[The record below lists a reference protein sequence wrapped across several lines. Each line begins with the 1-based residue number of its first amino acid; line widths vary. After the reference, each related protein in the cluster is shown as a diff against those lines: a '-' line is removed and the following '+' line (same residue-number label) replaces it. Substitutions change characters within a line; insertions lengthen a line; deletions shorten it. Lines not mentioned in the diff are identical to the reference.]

1 MNKEQYTYIIRY
13 GVAAAAVAA
22 LCAPVVWRTEAMP
35 SVSDVWGYRAVAAL
49 AVLALTAV
57 CLGQRLPRLHWADGV
72 ALFWWV
78 CVSLNYVFV
87 SPYPAAEVYGKAMAL
102 GVAYVALRLVIPFCG
117 RAFTRLWWVG
127 LCAAGGYE
135 LWTGFMQLAGREASR
150 HHLFDVTGTFFN
162 PGPYAIFVAVV
173 LAVSVAWW
181 YRHGEAFA
189 GRGRWS
195 RMGACSVAAVAVFCF
210 PVLVA
215 TWSRAAWVAVA
226 VAAACLLWKAHRRMV
241 LWGMGVAVC
250 AGVAAYFLKQGS
262 ADGRLLMTMVAGRAW
277 AGEWL
282 CGHGLGG
289 YAQAYGAAQEAFFA
303 ARPGSPLSVVAGSP
317 EYAFNGVLGVG
328 VEQGVLGVVPALV
341 LGLWSLAVL
350 CRRGEVSAYGW
361 LVLLVSSLFSYPF
374 ALWPFLSLAVA
385 WVALAVSLE
394 AGTAE
399 VRWWKRTAVWPV
411 VAAGGWCVWNLSDDT
426 ARRVEAYEEFRRVRG
441 IQDVAFLEDYRK
453 KYEDLKA
460 YPDFLFTFGTALRE
474 AGRVEAYEE
483 FRRVRGI
490 QDVAFLEDYRK
501 KYEDLKAY
509 PDFLFTFGTAL
520 REAGRY
526 NESNAMLRQ
535 GTRVSCD
542 PVFYTLMGN
551 NYRDLGAVAEAE
563 SAYRKAFG
571 MLPGRMYP
579 LYRLMKLYEAEG
591 QMRKAEEMARQI
603 IAFRPKVDSPAVR
616 EMKNEAKKLTKR

>member
-57 CLGQRLPRLHWADGV
+57 CLGRRLPRLHWADGV
-72 ALFWWV
+72 VLFWWV

-195 RMGACSVAAVAVFCF
+195 RVGAWSVAAVAVFCF

-215 TWSRAAWVAVA
+215 TWSRTAWVAVA

-328 VEQGVLGVVPALV
+328 VEQGVLGAVPALV

-374 ALWPFLSLAVA
+374 SLWPFLSLAVA

-426 ARRVEAYEEFRRVRG
+426 AR
-441 IQDVAFLEDYRK
+441 
-453 KYEDLKA
+453 
-460 YPDFLFTFGTALRE
+460 
-474 AGRVEAYEE
+474 RVEAYEE

>member
-13 GVAAAAVAA
+13 GVAAAAVAV

-35 SVSDVWGYRAVAAL
+35 SVSGVWGYRAVAAL

-57 CLGQRLPRLHWADGV
+57 CLGRRLPRLHWADGV
-72 ALFWWV
+72 VLFWWV

-87 SPYPAAEVYGKAMAL
+87 SPYPAAEAYGKAMAL

-181 YRHGEAFA
+181 YRHGEVFA

-195 RMGACSVAAVAVFCF
+195 RVGAWSVAAVAVFCF

-226 VAAACLLWKAHRRMV
+226 VAATCLLWKAHRRMV
-241 LWGMGVAVC
+241 FWGMGVAVC

-303 ARPGSPLSVVAGSP
+303 ARPGSPLSMVAGSP

-328 VEQGVLGVVPALV
+328 MEQGVLGAVPALV

-411 VAAGGWCVWNLSDDT
+411 VAVGGWCVWNLSDDT
-426 ARRVEAYEEFRRVRG
+426 ARRVEAYEEFRRVC
-441 IQDVAFLEDYRK
+441 
-453 KYEDLKA
+453 
-460 YPDFLFTFGTALRE
+460 
-474 AGRVEAYEE
+474 
-483 FRRVRGI
+483 GI

-526 NESNAMLRQ
+526 NESNAMLRL

>member
-22 LCAPVVWRTEAMP
+22 LCAPVVWRTEATP

-57 CLGQRLPRLHWADGV
+57 CLGRRLPRLHWADGV

-135 LWTGFMQLAGREASR
+135 LWTGFMQLAGREVSR

-181 YRHGEAFA
+181 YRRGEDCA

-195 RMGACSVAAVAVFCF
+195 RAGAWSVAAVAVFCF

-215 TWSRAAWVAVA
+215 TWSRTAWVAVA

-303 ARPGSPLSVVAGSP
+303 AHPGSPLSVVAGSP

-328 VEQGVLGVVPALV
+328 VEQGVLGAVPALV
-341 LGLWSLAVL
+341 LGLWSLTVL

-385 WVALAVSLE
+385 WVALAASLE

-411 VAAGGWCVWNLSDDT
+411 VAVGGLCVWHLSACT

-460 YPDFLFTFGTALRE
+460 YPDFMFTFGS
-474 AGRVEAYEE
+474 
-483 FRRVRGI
+483 
-490 QDVAFLEDYRK
+490 
-501 KYEDLKAY
+501 
-509 PDFLFTFGTAL
+509 AL

-551 NYRDLGAVAEAE
+551 NYRDLEAVAEAE

-591 QMRKAEEMARQI
+591 QVHEAEEMARQI
-603 IAFRPKVDSPAVR
+603 AAFRPKVDSPAMR
-616 EMKNEAKKLTKR
+616 EMKNEAKEFLKKIK

>member
-78 CVSLNYVFV
+78 YVSLNYVFV

-181 YRHGEAFA
+181 YRHGEVFA

-195 RMGACSVAAVAVFCF
+195 RVGAWSVAAVAVFCF

-226 VAAACLLWKAHRRMV
+226 VAATCLLWKAHRRMV

-277 AGEWL
+277 VGEWL

-328 VEQGVLGVVPALV
+328 MEQGVLGAVPALV

-394 AGTAE
+394 AGAAE

-411 VAAGGWCVWNLSDDT
+411 VAAGGLCVWHLSACT
-426 ARRVEAYEEFRRVRG
+426 ARRVEAYEEFRRVC
-441 IQDVAFLEDYRK
+441 
-453 KYEDLKA
+453 
-460 YPDFLFTFGTALRE
+460 
-474 AGRVEAYEE
+474 
-483 FRRVRGI
+483 GI

-526 NESNAMLRQ
+526 NESNAMLCQ

>member
-57 CLGQRLPRLHWADGV
+57 CLGRRLPRLHWADGV

-78 CVSLNYVFV
+78 YVSLNYVFV

-127 LCAAGGYE
+127 LCAVGGYE

-195 RMGACSVAAVAVFCF
+195 WVGAWSVAAVAVFCF

-215 TWSRAAWVAVA
+215 TWSRTAWVAVA

-328 VEQGVLGVVPALV
+328 VEQGVLGAVPALV
-341 LGLWSLAVL
+341 LGLWCLAVL

-385 WVALAVSLE
+385 WVALAASLE
-394 AGTAE
+394 AGAAE

-411 VAAGGWCVWNLSDDT
+411 VAVGGWCVWNLSDNT
-426 ARRVEAYEEFRRVRG
+426 AR
-441 IQDVAFLEDYRK
+441 
-453 KYEDLKA
+453 
-460 YPDFLFTFGTALRE
+460 
-474 AGRVEAYEE
+474 RVEAYEE

>member
-78 CVSLNYVFV
+78 YVSLNYVFV

-195 RMGACSVAAVAVFCF
+195 WVGAWSVAAVAVFCF

-241 LWGMGVAVC
+241 FWGMGVAVC

-277 AGEWL
+277 VGEWL

-328 VEQGVLGVVPALV
+328 MEQGVLGAVPALV

-411 VAAGGWCVWNLSDDT
+411 VAVGGWCVWNLSDDT
-426 ARRVEAYEEFRRVRG
+426 AR
-441 IQDVAFLEDYRK
+441 
-453 KYEDLKA
+453 
-460 YPDFLFTFGTALRE
+460 
-474 AGRVEAYEE
+474 RVEAYEE

>member
-57 CLGQRLPRLHWADGV
+57 CLGRRLPRLHWADGV

-189 GRGRWS
+189 GRGRWI
-195 RMGACSVAAVAVFCF
+195 RVGDWSVAAVAVFCF

-215 TWSRAAWVAVA
+215 TWSRTAWVAVA

-289 YAQAYGAAQEAFFA
+289 YAQAYGVAQEAFFA
-303 ARPGSPLSVVAGSP
+303 AHSGSPLSVVAGSP
-317 EYAFNGVLGVG
+317 EYAFNSVLGVG
-328 VEQGVLGVVPALV
+328 VEQGVLGAVPALV

-394 AGTAE
+394 TGTAE
-399 VRWWKRTAVWPV
+399 VRWWKRMAVWPV

-426 ARRVEAYEEFRRVRG
+426 AR
-441 IQDVAFLEDYRK
+441 
-453 KYEDLKA
+453 
-460 YPDFLFTFGTALRE
+460 
-474 AGRVEAYEE
+474 RVEAYEE

-591 QMRKAEEMARQI
+591 QMRKAEKMARQI

>member
-289 YAQAYGAAQEAFFA
+289 YAQAYGAAQEAFLA

-474 AGRVEAYEE
+474 AGR
-483 FRRVRGI
+483 
-490 QDVAFLEDYRK
+490 
-501 KYEDLKAY
+501 
-509 PDFLFTFGTAL
+509 
-520 REAGRY
+520 Y

>member
-13 GVAAAAVAA
+13 GVAAAAMAA

-57 CLGQRLPRLHWADGV
+57 CLGRRLPRLHWADGV

-195 RMGACSVAAVAVFCF
+195 RVGAWSVAAVAVFCF

-215 TWSRAAWVAVA
+215 TWSRTAWVAVA

-250 AGVAAYFLKQGS
+250 AGVAVYFLKQGS

-328 VEQGVLGVVPALV
+328 VEQGVLGAVPALV

-385 WVALAVSLE
+385 WVALAASLE

-411 VAAGGWCVWNLSDDT
+411 VAVGGWCVWNLSADT

-441 IQDVAFLEDYRK
+441 V
-453 KYEDLKA
+453 
-460 YPDFLFTFGTALRE
+460 
-474 AGRVEAYEE
+474 
-483 FRRVRGI
+483 

>member
-57 CLGQRLPRLHWADGV
+57 CVGRRLPRLHWADGV

-78 CVSLNYVFV
+78 YVSLNYVFV

-127 LCAAGGYE
+127 LCAVGGYE

-195 RMGACSVAAVAVFCF
+195 WVGAWSVAAVAVFCF

-215 TWSRAAWVAVA
+215 TWSRTAWVAVA

-328 VEQGVLGVVPALV
+328 VEQGVLGAVPALV

-385 WVALAVSLE
+385 WVALAASLE
-394 AGTAE
+394 AGAAE

-411 VAAGGWCVWNLSDDT
+411 VAVGGWCVWNLSDNT
-426 ARRVEAYEEFRRVRG
+426 AR
-441 IQDVAFLEDYRK
+441 
-453 KYEDLKA
+453 
-460 YPDFLFTFGTALRE
+460 
-474 AGRVEAYEE
+474 RVEAYEE

>member
-57 CLGQRLPRLHWADGV
+57 CLGRRLPRLHWADGV
-72 ALFWWV
+72 VLFWWV

-87 SPYPAAEVYGKAMAL
+87 SPYPAAEAYGKAMAL

-195 RMGACSVAAVAVFCF
+195 RAGAWSVAAVAVFCF

-328 VEQGVLGVVPALV
+328 VEQGVLGAVPALV

-411 VAAGGWCVWNLSDDT
+411 VAVGGWCVWNLSDDT
-426 ARRVEAYEEFRRVRG
+426 ARRVEAYEEFRRVC
-441 IQDVAFLEDYRK
+441 
-453 KYEDLKA
+453 
-460 YPDFLFTFGTALRE
+460 
-474 AGRVEAYEE
+474 
-483 FRRVRGI
+483 GI

>member
-1 MNKEQYTYIIRY
+1 M
-13 GVAAAAVAA
+13 
-22 LCAPVVWRTEAMP
+22 CAPVVWRTEAMP

-78 CVSLNYVFV
+78 YVSLNYVFV

-195 RMGACSVAAVAVFCF
+195 WVGAWSVAAVAVFCF

-277 AGEWL
+277 VGEWL

-328 VEQGVLGVVPALV
+328 MEQGVLGAVPALV

-411 VAAGGWCVWNLSDDT
+411 VAVGGWCVWNLSDDT
-426 ARRVEAYEEFRRVRG
+426 AR
-441 IQDVAFLEDYRK
+441 
-453 KYEDLKA
+453 
-460 YPDFLFTFGTALRE
+460 
-474 AGRVEAYEE
+474 RVEAYEE

>member
-1 MNKEQYTYIIRY
+1 M
-13 GVAAAAVAA
+13 
-22 LCAPVVWRTEAMP
+22 CAPVVWRTEAMP

-57 CLGQRLPRLHWADGV
+57 CLGRRLPRLHWADGV

-135 LWTGFMQLAGREASR
+135 LWTGFMQLAGREASQ

-189 GRGRWS
+189 GRGRWI
-195 RMGACSVAAVAVFCF
+195 RVGAWSVAAVAVFCF

-215 TWSRAAWVAVA
+215 TWSRTAWVAVA

-303 ARPGSPLSVVAGSP
+303 VRSGSPLSVVAGSP

-394 AGTAE
+394 AGTVE
-399 VRWWKRTAVWPV
+399 VRWWKRMAVWPV
-411 VAAGGWCVWNLSDDT
+411 VAVGGWCVWNLSDDT
-426 ARRVEAYEEFRRVRG
+426 AR
-441 IQDVAFLEDYRK
+441 
-453 KYEDLKA
+453 
-460 YPDFLFTFGTALRE
+460 
-474 AGRVEAYEE
+474 RVEAYEE

>member
-35 SVSDVWGYRAVAAL
+35 SVSDVWGYRVVAAL

-57 CLGQRLPRLHWADGV
+57 CLEQRLPRLHWADGV
-72 ALFWWV
+72 VLFWWV

-87 SPYPAAEVYGKAMAL
+87 SPYPAAEAYGKAMAL

-162 PGPYAIFVAVV
+162 PGPYAIFVA
-173 LAVSVAWW
+173 
-181 YRHGEAFA
+181 
-189 GRGRWS
+189 
-195 RMGACSVAAVAVFCF
+195 AVAVFCF

-215 TWSRAAWVAVA
+215 TGSRAAWVAVA
-226 VAAACLLWKAHRRMV
+226 VAATCLLWKAHRRMV
-241 LWGMGVAVC
+241 FWGMGVAVC

-277 AGEWL
+277 VGEWL

-328 VEQGVLGVVPALV
+328 VEQGVLGAVPALV

-385 WVALAVSLE
+385 WVALAASLE

-411 VAAGGWCVWNLSDDT
+411 VAVGGWCVWNLSDNT
-426 ARRVEAYEEFRRVRG
+426 VRRVEAYEEFRRVRG
-441 IQDVAFLEDYRK
+441 V
-453 KYEDLKA
+453 
-460 YPDFLFTFGTALRE
+460 
-474 AGRVEAYEE
+474 
-483 FRRVRGI
+483 

-579 LYRLMKLYEAEG
+579 LYRLMKFYEAEG

>member
-13 GVAAAAVAA
+13 GVAAAAVAV

-57 CLGQRLPRLHWADGV
+57 CLGRRLPRLHWADGV
-72 ALFWWV
+72 VLFWWV

-102 GVAYVALRLVIPFCG
+102 GVAYVTLRLVIPFCG

-135 LWTGFMQLAGREASR
+135 LWTGFMQLAGLEASR

-195 RMGACSVAAVAVFCF
+195 RAGAWSVAAVAVFCF

-328 VEQGVLGVVPALV
+328 VEQGVLGAVPALV

-394 AGTAE
+394 AGAAE

-411 VAAGGWCVWNLSDDT
+411 VAAGGLCVWHLSACT
-426 ARRVEAYEEFRRVRG
+426 AR
-441 IQDVAFLEDYRK
+441 
-453 KYEDLKA
+453 
-460 YPDFLFTFGTALRE
+460 
-474 AGRVEAYEE
+474 RVEAYEE

-526 NESNAMLRQ
+526 NESNAMLCQ

>member
-49 AVLALTAV
+49 VVLALTAV
-57 CLGQRLPRLHWADGV
+57 CLGRRLPRLHWADGV

-87 SPYPAAEVYGKAMAL
+87 SPYPVAEVYGKAMAL

-181 YRHGEAFA
+181 YRHGEVFA

-195 RMGACSVAAVAVFCF
+195 RVGAWSVAAVAVFCF

-226 VAAACLLWKAHRRMV
+226 VAATCLLWKAHRRMV

-250 AGVAAYFLKQGS
+250 AGVSAYFLKQGS

-328 VEQGVLGVVPALV
+328 VEQGVLGAVPALV

-394 AGTAE
+394 AGAAE
-399 VRWWKRTAVWPV
+399 VRWWKRTVVWPV
-411 VAAGGWCVWNLSDDT
+411 VAAGGLCVWHLSACT
-426 ARRVEAYEEFRRVRG
+426 AR
-441 IQDVAFLEDYRK
+441 
-453 KYEDLKA
+453 
-460 YPDFLFTFGTALRE
+460 
-474 AGRVEAYEE
+474 RVEAYEE

>member
-57 CLGQRLPRLHWADGV
+57 CLGRRLPRLHWADGV

-195 RMGACSVAAVAVFCF
+195 RVGAWSVAAVAVFCF

-215 TWSRAAWVAVA
+215 TWSRSALVSGA

-328 VEQGVLGVVPALV
+328 VEQGVLGAVPALV

-426 ARRVEAYEEFRRVRG
+426 AR
-441 IQDVAFLEDYRK
+441 
-453 KYEDLKA
+453 
-460 YPDFLFTFGTALRE
+460 
-474 AGRVEAYEE
+474 RVEAYEE

-616 EMKNEAKKLTKR
+616 EMKSEAKKLTKR

>member
-13 GVAAAAVAA
+13 GVAVAAVAA
-22 LCAPVVWRTEAMP
+22 LCAPVVWRMEAMP

-57 CLGQRLPRLHWADGV
+57 CLGRRLPRLHWADGV
-72 ALFWWV
+72 VLFWWV

-195 RMGACSVAAVAVFCF
+195 RVGAWSVAAVAVFCF

-328 VEQGVLGVVPALV
+328 VEQGVLGAVPALV

-411 VAAGGWCVWNLSDDT
+411 VAVGGWCVWNLSDDT
-426 ARRVEAYEEFRRVRG
+426 AR
-441 IQDVAFLEDYRK
+441 
-453 KYEDLKA
+453 
-460 YPDFLFTFGTALRE
+460 
-474 AGRVEAYEE
+474 RVEAYEE

-563 SAYRKAFG
+563 SAYQKAFG

>member
-13 GVAAAAVAA
+13 GVAAIAVAA

-49 AVLALTAV
+49 AVLAVAVV
-57 CLGQRLPRLHWADGV
+57 CLGRRLPRLHWADGV

-195 RMGACSVAAVAVFCF
+195 RVGAWSVAAVAVFCF

-289 YAQAYGAAQEAFFA
+289 YAQAYGAAQESFFA
-303 ARPGSPLSVVAGSP
+303 AHPGSPLSVVAGSP

-328 VEQGVLGVVPALV
+328 VEQGVLGAVPALV

-350 CRRGEVSAYGW
+350 CKRGEVSAYGW
-361 LVLLVSSLFSYPF
+361 LALLVSSLFSYPF

-399 VRWWKRTAVWPV
+399 VRWWRRTAVWPV
-411 VAAGGWCVWNLSDDT
+411 VAVGGWCVWNLSADT
-426 ARRVEAYEEFRRVRG
+426 ARRVEAYG
-441 IQDVAFLEDYRK
+441 
-453 KYEDLKA
+453 
-460 YPDFLFTFGTALRE
+460 
-474 AGRVEAYEE
+474 E

-526 NESNAMLRQ
+526 NESNAVLRQ
-535 GTRVSCD
+535 GTKVSCD

-579 LYRLMKLYEAEG
+579 LYRLMKLYEADG
-591 QMRKAEEMARQI
+591 QMQKAGEVARQI
-603 IAFRPKVDSPAVR
+603 VAFRPKVDSPAVR
-616 EMKNEAKKLTKR
+616 EMKKEAKKLIKRQ

>member
-49 AVLALTAV
+49 VVLALTAV

-87 SPYPAAEVYGKAMAL
+87 SPYPAAEAYGKAMAL
-102 GVAYVALRLVIPFCG
+102 GVAYVTLRLVIPFCG

-135 LWTGFMQLAGREASR
+135 LWTGFMQLAGLEASR

-195 RMGACSVAAVAVFCF
+195 RVGAWSVAAVAVFCF

-394 AGTAE
+394 AGAAE
-399 VRWWKRTAVWPV
+399 VRWWKRTVVWPV
-411 VAAGGWCVWNLSDDT
+411 VAAGGLCVWHLSACT
-426 ARRVEAYEEFRRVRG
+426 AR
-441 IQDVAFLEDYRK
+441 
-453 KYEDLKA
+453 
-460 YPDFLFTFGTALRE
+460 
-474 AGRVEAYEE
+474 RVEAYEE

>member
-57 CLGQRLPRLHWADGV
+57 CLGRRLPRLHWADGV

-181 YRHGEAFA
+181 YRHGEVFA

-195 RMGACSVAAVAVFCF
+195 RVGAWSVAAVAVFCF

-226 VAAACLLWKAHRRMV
+226 VAATCLLWKAHRRMV
-241 LWGMGVAVC
+241 FWGMGVAVC

-277 AGEWL
+277 VGEWL

-328 VEQGVLGVVPALV
+328 VEQGVLGAVPALV

-385 WVALAVSLE
+385 WVALAASLE

-411 VAAGGWCVWNLSDDT
+411 VAVGGWCVWNLSDNT
-426 ARRVEAYEEFRRVRG
+426 VRRVEAYEEFRRVRG
-441 IQDVAFLEDYRK
+441 V
-453 KYEDLKA
+453 
-460 YPDFLFTFGTALRE
+460 
-474 AGRVEAYEE
+474 
-483 FRRVRGI
+483 

-579 LYRLMKLYEAEG
+579 LYRLMKFYEAEG

>member
-22 LCAPVVWRTEAMP
+22 LCAPVVCRTEAMP

-57 CLGQRLPRLHWADGV
+57 CLGRRLPRLHWADGV

-195 RMGACSVAAVAVFCF
+195 RVGAWSVAAVAVFCF

-303 ARPGSPLSVVAGSP
+303 ARSGSPLSVVAGSP

-328 VEQGVLGVVPALV
+328 VEQGVLGAVPALV

-394 AGTAE
+394 AGAAE

-411 VAAGGWCVWNLSDDT
+411 VAAGGLCVWHLSACT
-426 ARRVEAYEEFRRVRG
+426 AR
-441 IQDVAFLEDYRK
+441 
-453 KYEDLKA
+453 
-460 YPDFLFTFGTALRE
+460 
-474 AGRVEAYEE
+474 RVEAYEE

-591 QMRKAEEMARQI
+591 QVHKAEEVARQI

>member
-57 CLGQRLPRLHWADGV
+57 CLGRRLPRLHWADGV

-135 LWTGFMQLAGREASR
+135 LWTGFMQLASREASR

-195 RMGACSVAAVAVFCF
+195 RVGAWSVAAVAVFCF

-215 TWSRAAWVAVA
+215 TWSRTAWVAVA

-328 VEQGVLGVVPALV
+328 VEQGVLGAVPALV

-426 ARRVEAYEEFRRVRG
+426 AR
-441 IQDVAFLEDYRK
+441 
-453 KYEDLKA
+453 
-460 YPDFLFTFGTALRE
+460 
-474 AGRVEAYEE
+474 RVEAYEE

-616 EMKNEAKKLTKR
+616 EMKSEAKKLTKR

>member
-1 MNKEQYTYIIRY
+1 
-13 GVAAAAVAA
+13 

-49 AVLALTAV
+49 VVLALTAV
-57 CLGQRLPRLHWADGV
+57 CLGRRLPRLHWADGV

-181 YRHGEAFA
+181 YRHGEVFA
-189 GRGRWS
+189 GRIRWS
-195 RMGACSVAAVAVFCF
+195 RVGAWSVAAVAVFCF

-262 ADGRLLMTMVAGRAW
+262 ADGRLLMTIVARRAW

-394 AGTAE
+394 AGTVE
-399 VRWWKRTAVWPV
+399 VRWWKRMAVWPV
-411 VAAGGWCVWNLSDDT
+411 VAVGGWCVWNLSDDT
-426 ARRVEAYEEFRRVRG
+426 AR
-441 IQDVAFLEDYRK
+441 
-453 KYEDLKA
+453 
-460 YPDFLFTFGTALRE
+460 
-474 AGRVEAYEE
+474 RVEAYEE

>member
-78 CVSLNYVFV
+78 YVSLNYVFV

-303 ARPGSPLSVVAGSP
+303 AHPGSPLSVVAGSP

-328 VEQGVLGVVPALV
+328 VEQGVLGAVPALV
-341 LGLWSLAVL
+341 LGLWSLSVL

-411 VAAGGWCVWNLSDDT
+411 VAAGGLCVWHLSACT
-426 ARRVEAYEEFRRVRG
+426 AR
-441 IQDVAFLEDYRK
+441 
-453 KYEDLKA
+453 
-460 YPDFLFTFGTALRE
+460 
-474 AGRVEAYEE
+474 RVEAYEE

>member
-1 MNKEQYTYIIRY
+1 M
-13 GVAAAAVAA
+13 
-22 LCAPVVWRTEAMP
+22 CAPVVWRTEAMP

-49 AVLALTAV
+49 AGVALTAV
-57 CLGQRLPRLHWADGV
+57 CLGRRLPRLHWADGV

-195 RMGACSVAAVAVFCF
+195 RVGAWSVAAVAVFCF

-215 TWSRAAWVAVA
+215 TWSRTAWVAVA

-282 CGHGLGG
+282 CGHGRGG

-328 VEQGVLGVVPALV
+328 VEQGVLGAVPALV

-426 ARRVEAYEEFRRVRG
+426 AR
-441 IQDVAFLEDYRK
+441 
-453 KYEDLKA
+453 
-460 YPDFLFTFGTALRE
+460 
-474 AGRVEAYEE
+474 RVEAYEE

-616 EMKNEAKKLTKR
+616 EMKSEAKKLTKR

>member
-22 LCAPVVWRTEAMP
+22 LCAPVVWRTEATP

-57 CLGQRLPRLHWADGV
+57 CLGRRLPRLHWADGV

-135 LWTGFMQLAGREASR
+135 LWTGFMQLAGREVSR

-181 YRHGEAFA
+181 YRRGEDCA

-195 RMGACSVAAVAVFCF
+195 RAGAWSVAAVAVFCF

-215 TWSRAAWVAVA
+215 TWSRTAWVAVA

-303 ARPGSPLSVVAGSP
+303 AHPGSPLSVVAGSP

-328 VEQGVLGVVPALV
+328 VEQGVLGAVPALV
-341 LGLWSLAVL
+341 LGLWSLTVL

-385 WVALAVSLE
+385 WVALAASLE

-411 VAAGGWCVWNLSDDT
+411 VAVGGLCVWHLSACT

-441 IQDVAFLEDYRK
+441 IQDVAFWEDYRK

-460 YPDFLFTFGTALRE
+460 YPDFMFTFGS
-474 AGRVEAYEE
+474 
-483 FRRVRGI
+483 
-490 QDVAFLEDYRK
+490 
-501 KYEDLKAY
+501 
-509 PDFLFTFGTAL
+509 AL

-591 QMRKAEEMARQI
+591 QVHEAEEMARQI
-603 IAFRPKVDSPAVR
+603 AAFRPKVDSPAMR
-616 EMKNEAKKLTKR
+616 EMKNEAKEFLKKIK

>member
-57 CLGQRLPRLHWADGV
+57 CLGRRLPRLHWADGV

-195 RMGACSVAAVAVFCF
+195 RVGAWSVAAVAVFCF

-215 TWSRAAWVAVA
+215 TWSRTAWVAVA

-328 VEQGVLGVVPALV
+328 VEQGVLGAVPALV

-441 IQDVAFLEDYRK
+441 IQDVAFLEDYS
-453 KYEDLKA
+453 
-460 YPDFLFTFGTALRE
+460 
-474 AGRVEAYEE
+474 
-483 FRRVRGI
+483 
-490 QDVAFLEDYRK
+490 K

-616 EMKNEAKKLTKR
+616 EMKSEAKKLTKR

>member
-1 MNKEQYTYIIRY
+1 M
-13 GVAAAAVAA
+13 
-22 LCAPVVWRTEAMP
+22 CAPVVWRTEAMP

-49 AVLALTAV
+49 VVLALTAV
-57 CLGQRLPRLHWADGV
+57 CLGRRLPRLHWADGV

-181 YRHGEAFA
+181 YRHGEVFA
-189 GRGRWS
+189 GRIRWS
-195 RMGACSVAAVAVFCF
+195 RVGAWSVAAVAVFCF

-262 ADGRLLMTMVAGRAW
+262 ADGRLLMTIVARRAW

-328 VEQGVLGVVPALV
+328 VEQGVLGGVPALV

-394 AGTAE
+394 AGTVE
-399 VRWWKRTAVWPV
+399 VRWWKRMAVWPV
-411 VAAGGWCVWNLSDDT
+411 VAVGGWCVWNLSDDT
-426 ARRVEAYEEFRRVRG
+426 AR
-441 IQDVAFLEDYRK
+441 
-453 KYEDLKA
+453 
-460 YPDFLFTFGTALRE
+460 
-474 AGRVEAYEE
+474 RVEAYEE

>member
-22 LCAPVVWRTEAMP
+22 LCAPVVWRTEATP

-57 CLGQRLPRLHWADGV
+57 CLGRRLPRLHWADGV

-87 SPYPAAEVYGKAMAL
+87 SLYPAAEVYGKAMAL

-189 GRGRWS
+189 GRGRWI
-195 RMGACSVAAVAVFCF
+195 RVGAWSVAAVAVFCF

-303 ARPGSPLSVVAGSP
+303 VRSGSPLSVVAGSP

-328 VEQGVLGVVPALV
+328 VEQGVLGAVPALV
-341 LGLWSLAVL
+341 LGLWSLTVL

-385 WVALAVSLE
+385 WVALAASLE

-411 VAAGGWCVWNLSDDT
+411 VAVGGLCVWHLSDNT
-426 ARRVEAYEEFRRVRG
+426 VRRVEAYEEFRRVRG
-441 IQDVAFLEDYRK
+441 V
-453 KYEDLKA
+453 
-460 YPDFLFTFGTALRE
+460 
-474 AGRVEAYEE
+474 
-483 FRRVRGI
+483 

>member
-241 LWGMGVAVC
+241 LWGMGVAVY

-474 AGRVEAYEE
+474 AGR
-483 FRRVRGI
+483 
-490 QDVAFLEDYRK
+490 
-501 KYEDLKAY
+501 
-509 PDFLFTFGTAL
+509 
-520 REAGRY
+520 Y

>member
-49 AVLALTAV
+49 VVLALTAV
-57 CLGQRLPRLHWADGV
+57 CLGRRLPRLHWADGV

-181 YRHGEAFA
+181 YRHGEVFA
-189 GRGRWS
+189 GRIRWS
-195 RMGACSVAAVAVFCF
+195 RVGAWSVAAVAVFCF

-262 ADGRLLMTMVAGRAW
+262 ADGRLLMTIVARRAW

-394 AGTAE
+394 AGTVE
-399 VRWWKRTAVWPV
+399 VRWWKRMAVWPV
-411 VAAGGWCVWNLSDDT
+411 VAVGGWCVWNLSDDT
-426 ARRVEAYEEFRRVRG
+426 AR
-441 IQDVAFLEDYRK
+441 
-453 KYEDLKA
+453 
-460 YPDFLFTFGTALRE
+460 
-474 AGRVEAYEE
+474 RVEAYEE

>member
-1 MNKEQYTYIIRY
+1 M
-13 GVAAAAVAA
+13 
-22 LCAPVVWRTEAMP
+22 CAPVVWRTEAMP

-57 CLGQRLPRLHWADGV
+57 CLGRRLPRLHWADGV

-195 RMGACSVAAVAVFCF
+195 RVGAWSVAAVAVFCF

-215 TWSRAAWVAVA
+215 TWSRTAWVAVA

-328 VEQGVLGVVPALV
+328 VEQGVLGAVPALV

-385 WVALAVSLE
+385 WWPWRYRSRPERRKCGGGKGRPCGLWWPQAVG
-394 AGTAE
+394 ACGTC
-399 VRWWKRTAVWPV
+399 RTIRPGAWRHTRSS
-411 VAAGGWCVWNLSDDT
+411 AAC
-426 ARRVEAYEEFRRVRG
+426 
-441 IQDVAFLEDYRK
+441 VAFRMWH
-453 KYEDLKA
+453 
-460 YPDFLFTFGTALRE
+460 FWRITA
-474 AGRVEAYEE
+474 
-483 FRRVRGI
+483 
-490 QDVAFLEDYRK
+490 K
-501 KYEDLKAY
+501 
-509 PDFLFTFGTAL
+509 
-520 REAGRY
+520 
-526 NESNAMLRQ
+526 S
-535 GTRVSCD
+535 
-542 PVFYTLMGN
+542 
-551 NYRDLGAVAEAE
+551 
-563 SAYRKAFG
+563 
-571 MLPGRMYP
+571 
-579 LYRLMKLYEAEG
+579 
-591 QMRKAEEMARQI
+591 MRI
-603 IAFRPKVDSPAVR
+603 
-616 EMKNEAKKLTKR
+616 

>member
-72 ALFWWV
+72 VLFWWV

-87 SPYPAAEVYGKAMAL
+87 SPYPAAEAYGKAMAL

-181 YRHGEAFA
+181 YRHGEVFA

-195 RMGACSVAAVAVFCF
+195 RVGAWSVAAVAVFCF

-226 VAAACLLWKAHRRMV
+226 VAATCLLWKAHRRMV
-241 LWGMGVAVC
+241 FWGMGVAVC

-328 VEQGVLGVVPALV
+328 VEQGVLGAVPALV

-411 VAAGGWCVWNLSDDT
+411 VAVGGWCVWNLSDDT
-426 ARRVEAYEEFRRVRG
+426 ARRVEAYEEFRRVC
-441 IQDVAFLEDYRK
+441 
-453 KYEDLKA
+453 
-460 YPDFLFTFGTALRE
+460 
-474 AGRVEAYEE
+474 
-483 FRRVRGI
+483 GI

>member
-13 GVAAAAVAA
+13 GVAAIAVAA
-22 LCAPVVWRTEAMP
+22 LCAPVVWRTEAML

-49 AVLALTAV
+49 AVLALTTV
-57 CLGQRLPRLHWADGV
+57 CLGRRSPRLHWADGV

-87 SPYPAAEVYGKAMAL
+87 SSCPAAEVYGKAMAL
-102 GVAYVALRLVIPFCG
+102 GVAYVALRLVIPYCG

-135 LWTGFMQLAGREASR
+135 LWTGFMQLMGREASR

-173 LAVSVAWW
+173 WAVSVAWW

-195 RMGACSVAAVAVFCF
+195 RVGAWSVAAVAVFCF

-226 VAAACLLWKAHRRMV
+226 VAATCLLWKAYRRMV
-241 LWGMGVAVC
+241 FWGMGVAVC

-277 AGEWL
+277 VGEWL

-328 VEQGVLGVVPALV
+328 MEQGVLGAVPALV

-374 ALWPFLSLAVA
+374 SLWPFLSLAVA

-411 VAAGGWCVWNLSDDT
+411 VAVGGWCVWNLSDDT
-426 ARRVEAYEEFRRVRG
+426 ARRVEAYEEFRRVC
-441 IQDVAFLEDYRK
+441 
-453 KYEDLKA
+453 
-460 YPDFLFTFGTALRE
+460 
-474 AGRVEAYEE
+474 
-483 FRRVRGI
+483 GI

>member
-49 AVLALTAV
+49 AVLVLTAV

-474 AGRVEAYEE
+474 AGR
-483 FRRVRGI
+483 
-490 QDVAFLEDYRK
+490 
-501 KYEDLKAY
+501 
-509 PDFLFTFGTAL
+509 
-520 REAGRY
+520 Y

>member
-35 SVSDVWGYRAVAAL
+35 SVSDVWGYRVVAAL

-57 CLGQRLPRLHWADGV
+57 CLGRRLPRLHWADGV
-72 ALFWWV
+72 VLFWWV

-87 SPYPAAEVYGKAMAL
+87 SSYPAAEAYGKAMAL

-117 RAFTRLWWVG
+117 RVFTRLWWVG

-195 RMGACSVAAVAVFCF
+195 RAGAWSVAAVAVFCF

-328 VEQGVLGVVPALV
+328 VEQGVLGAVPALV

-411 VAAGGWCVWNLSDDT
+411 VAVGGWCVWNLSDDT
-426 ARRVEAYEEFRRVRG
+426 ARRVEAYEEFRRVC
-441 IQDVAFLEDYRK
+441 
-453 KYEDLKA
+453 
-460 YPDFLFTFGTALRE
+460 
-474 AGRVEAYEE
+474 
-483 FRRVRGI
+483 GI

>member
-1 MNKEQYTYIIRY
+1 M
-13 GVAAAAVAA
+13 AA

-181 YRHGEAFA
+181 YRHGEVFA
-189 GRGRWS
+189 GRSRWS
-195 RMGACSVAAVAVFCF
+195 RVGAWSVAAVAGVCL
-210 PVLVA
+210 PGLVA
-215 TWSRAAWVAVA
+215 PWSRAAGGAVA
-226 VAAACLLWKAHRRMV
+226 VAAAGRLWKAHRRMV

-262 ADGRLLMTMVAGRAW
+262 ADGRLLMTIVARRAW

-394 AGTAE
+394 AGTVE
-399 VRWWKRTAVWPV
+399 VRWWKRMAVWPV
-411 VAAGGWCVWNLSDDT
+411 VAVGGWCVWNLSDDT
-426 ARRVEAYEEFRRVRG
+426 AR
-441 IQDVAFLEDYRK
+441 
-453 KYEDLKA
+453 
-460 YPDFLFTFGTALRE
+460 
-474 AGRVEAYEE
+474 RVEAYEE

>member
-1 MNKEQYTYIIRY
+1 M
-13 GVAAAAVAA
+13 
-22 LCAPVVWRTEAMP
+22 CAPVVWRTEAMP

-57 CLGQRLPRLHWADGV
+57 CLGRRLPRLHWADGV

-195 RMGACSVAAVAVFCF
+195 RVGAWSVAAVAVFCF

-215 TWSRAAWVAVA
+215 TWSRTAWVAVA

-328 VEQGVLGVVPALV
+328 VEQGVLGAVSALV

-426 ARRVEAYEEFRRVRG
+426 AR
-441 IQDVAFLEDYRK
+441 
-453 KYEDLKA
+453 
-460 YPDFLFTFGTALRE
+460 
-474 AGRVEAYEE
+474 RVEAYEE

-616 EMKNEAKKLTKR
+616 EMKSEAKKLTKR